1 MPIFGARYVL
11 SQTPQHVEEFHK
23 EINDREEALA
33 QRDEDL
39 KKRKEKLHVLQ
50 EFIEVNSRRN
60 STISVQDLKN
70 NKITPNDEGTKSEI
84 DLKEVGDKLE
94 EIDIEIVKKKEKSS
108 ISKRSCSS
116 CAQCLIQ

>member
-70 NKITPNDEGTKSEI
+70 NKILGF
-84 DLKEVGDKLE
+84 
-94 EIDIEIVKKKEKSS
+94 
-108 ISKRSCSS
+108 
-116 CAQCLIQ
+116 